1 MDNPERI
8 KAVVSAIVIIAI
20 NVGVLFGFDID
31 GDAMTNALLGLAAF
45 ASWCYAIWK
54 NHNFTDEA
62 ISAQQYL
69 DELKALHRGM

>member
-1 MDNPERI
+1 MNPERI
-8 KAVVSAIVIIAI
+8 KAIVSAIVIIAI

-31 GDAMTNALLGLAAF
+31 GDEMTNALLGLAAF

-62 ISAQQYL
+62 IEAQVYL
-69 DELKALHRGM
+69 DELKAAHRRK